1 MSGFKVRKKIKKL
14 ENESEYN
21 NAEVLFLKLL
31 GKSEKT
37 IADILLK
44 SSTSKRDN
52 KIYLQAK
59 IF

>member
-44 SSTSKRDN
+44 NSTSKRDN

>member
-21 NAEVLFLKLL
+21 NTEVLFLKLL

-37 IADILLK
+37 IAD
-44 SSTSKRDN
+44 N
-52 KIYLQAK
+52 
-59 IF
+59 F